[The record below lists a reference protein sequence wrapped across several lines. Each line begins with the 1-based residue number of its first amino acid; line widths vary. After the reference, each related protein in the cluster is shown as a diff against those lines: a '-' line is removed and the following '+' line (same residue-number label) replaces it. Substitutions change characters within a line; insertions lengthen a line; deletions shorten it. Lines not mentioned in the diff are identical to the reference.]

1 MSLPWRW
8 IPPLAA
14 SGPFQMA
21 LDEFLL
27 DQAIAAREPQ
37 ACLRLY
43 SWTGPWLS
51 LGYHQRHLPSA
62 WVTLAKQGAIGLV
75 RRPSGGRAV
84 LHAGSLTYALVSPQP
99 AGDRQQAYRH
109 HCSWLQRAFDELGLP
124 LHFGERR
131 ATGQH
136 ASCFATAS
144 SADLVHGNG
153 AKRIGSAQLWRRG
166 VLLQHGNMLIDP
178 PPELWW
184 QLFNEGPPDLPDLP
198 EGEADLVARL
208 RRAAEGELCGGA
220 LVERTFDRQE
230 WDAVQARIGRQP
242 GIGVHKQ
249 GQAPWDSEAGAPS
262 HGQAGDETK
271 GPIKP

>member
-1 MSLPWRW
+1 
-8 IPPLAA
+8 
-14 SGPFQMA
+14 MA
-21 LDEFLL
+21 LDAVLL

-51 LGYHQRHLPSA
+51 LGYHQRHLPNA
-62 WVTLAKQGAIGLV
+62 WLTLAEQGAIGLV

-84 LHAGSLTYALVSPQP
+84 LHAGSLTYALISPRP
-99 AGDRQQAYRH
+99 AGDRHQTYRH
-109 HCSWLQRAFDELGLP
+109 YCGWLQRAFDDLGLP

-131 ATGQH
+131 AAGQQ

-144 SADLVHGNG
+144 GADLVHGNG

-166 VLLQHGNMLIDP
+166 VLLQHGSLLIDP
-178 PPELWW
+178 PSELWW
-184 QLFNEGPPDLPDLP
+184 QLFNERPPDLPALP

-208 RRAAEGELCGGA
+208 RRAAEKELCGEG
-220 LVERTFDRQE
+220 LVERTLDRQE
-230 WDAVQARIGRQP
+230 WNSVQARMGRLSAIVVQE
-242 GIGVHKQ
+242 Q
-249 GQAPWDSEAGAPS
+249 GLAPLDWEARAPS
-262 HGQAGDETK
+262 PGQTADETL